1 MAPRADDTHLPL
13 HFVESVQRRYAVIRP
28 IIVLGDRPVAQRAE
42 ETHLHPATGRDLT
55 RRFRPQGMLG
65 LFPEH
70 TALVTP
76 RRGKTVPEKV
86 LEDLA
91 RLKALSHG
99 FGYRE

>member
-13 HFVESVQRRYAVIRP
+13 HFVDSVQRRYAVIRP
-28 IIVLGDRPVAQRAE
+28 IILLGDRPVAQRAE
-42 ETHLHPATGRDLT
+42 ATHLHPATGRDLT
-55 RRFRPQGMLG
+55 RRFRHQGLLG

-70 TALVTP
+70 TERVTP

-86 LEDLA
+86 REDLA

-99 FGYRE
+99 FGYRA